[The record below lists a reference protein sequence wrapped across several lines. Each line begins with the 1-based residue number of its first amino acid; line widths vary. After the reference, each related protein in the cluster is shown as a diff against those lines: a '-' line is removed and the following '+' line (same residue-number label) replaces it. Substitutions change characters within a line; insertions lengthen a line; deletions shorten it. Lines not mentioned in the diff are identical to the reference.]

1 LTKLF
6 KGDIINTELK
16 KEVFMGRSV
25 IKGQFGPGPRVGG
38 PVHVS
43 TVMDEVLLSM
53 GIPQDAIDDFR
64 RRKEAAKII
73 PLKQGEL
80 FN

>member
-1 LTKLF
+1 
-6 KGDIINTELK
+6 
-16 KEVFMGRSV
+16 MSMRSV
-25 IKGQFGPGPRVGG
+25 IKGQFGPVLPTRGPG
-38 PVHVS
+38 HVS

-64 RRKEAAKII
+64 RRKEAAKVI

-80 FN
+80 FE